1 MLITKSIFVLCA
13 CVAIFSA
20 CSKSVSPVTPT
31 TSNDTT
37 FLLHHALFEQNGKPS
52 LGGWAFHPAAK
63 DDTLDFEMDVP
74 PGDGTWSYKLHTSD
88 TPPITSTLTQ
98 NFTNLTSGVY
108 SLTAWLKYKYLLA
121 PGTFSPGWISIIKTS
136 GGVSTS
142 KIKLGIDSTVWHPE
156 TLLDTLSLIV
166 TDTVS
171 IQLSAGAGGSHGDP
185 LWFDDVTFEKL
196 P

>member
-1 MLITKSIFVLCA
+1 MSITKILFVLYA
-13 CVAIFSA
+13 CVIIISS
-20 CSKSVSPVTPT
+20 CSKTNSPVTPV

-52 LGGWAFHPAAK
+52 LGGWTFHPAAK

-108 SLTAWLKYKYLLA
+108 SLNAWLKYKYILVS
-121 PGTFSPGWISIIKTS
+121 GTFSPGWISIIKIS
-136 GGVSTS
+136 GGISTS
-142 KIKLGIDSTVWHPE
+142 KSKFGIDSTVWHPE
-156 TLLDTLSLIV
+156 TLLDTLTLAT
-166 TDTVS
+166 TDTLTVK
-171 IQLSAGAGGSHGDP
+171 LSAGAGGAHGDP
-185 LWFDDVTFEKL
+185 LWFDDITFEKL